1 LQASLTP
8 EFTRM
13 TWGDIPGKVPEG
25 IEVDGQRITAEFVVA
40 PAQNRRV
47 EVDDHLTVFGSGFF
61 LVPAGGGRL
70 APTSAIARSHIHP
83 PWSFFQGRRGGAL
96 SRGTIN

>member
-47 EVDDHLTVFGSGFF
+47 EVDDHLTVLAPDFSWSLLAAAAWLPHPQL
-61 LVPAGGGRL
+61 LVPISTPHGHFFRAAAAAHCPGG
-70 APTSAIARSHIHP
+70 
-83 PWSFFQGRRGGAL
+83 Q
-96 SRGTIN
+96 